1 MGDAQRIDLLD
12 PAEVARLGGIE
23 IVAEGVV
30 EGFLAG
36 IHRSPFRGFSVEFT
50 EHRAYQPGDELRYLD
65 WKILARADRLFV
77 KQFEEETNLRAM
89 ILVDASRSMAW
100 RGAPARLTK
109 RAYADRLAAALALIL
124 LRQRDAT
131 GLITF
136 DEAVREVVPP
146 RVRAGQWARLVRG
159 LERTPDGGG
168 TAAEA
173 ALGQLTSLLV
183 RRGLVVLVSDLLFD
197 RELALTALR
206 YLRHRGHHV
215 IVLHL
220 MDPAEAE
227 LSGAPE
233 VRFRD
238 RGLAY
243 RVPAP
248 RDRLPPR
255 AHRLA
260 LRHGAPP
267 ADVTFLHPLALLG
280 LAAAAIPALLHLLER
295 RIPPEAE
302 FPPLRYLSEAER
314 QSARRLRLRHVL
326 LLLLR
331 TALIALIVLAAAR
344 PLVPAPTPA
353 SIARA
358 AVHQRTALVVILD
371 NSVSSGVVVDGRP
384 MLDRLRAAARS
395 SLAAAAA
402 SDRLWLVLADGVAR
416 AGTREALLAT
426 VDSAG
431 VSPGRRQ

>member
-1 MGDAQRIDLLD
+1 MADTARFDLLD

-23 IVAEGVV
+23 IVAAGVV
-30 EGFLAG
+30 EGFLSG

-65 WKILARADRLFV
+65 WRILARADRLFV

-136 DEAVREVVPP
+136 DAAVREVVPP
-146 RVRAGQWARLVRG
+146 RVRSGQWARLVRG

-173 ALGQLTSLLV
+173 ALGRLTSLLV
-183 RRGLVVLVSDLLFD
+183 RRGLVVLVSDLLFE

-206 YLRHRGHHV
+206 YLRHRGHQV

-238 RGLAY
+238 PESAASVVVRPRELARTY
-243 RVPAP
+243 RETVRREITAW
-248 RDRLPPR
+248 RTTCRRHGIAYHHVLTDLPFGM
-255 AHRLA
+255 A
-260 LRHGAPP
+260 LR
-267 ADVTFLHPLALLG
+267 LL
-280 LAAAAIPALLHLLER
+280 
-295 RIPPEAE
+295 
-302 FPPLRYLSEAER
+302 
-314 QSARRLRLRHVL
+314 
-326 LLLLR
+326 
-331 TALIALIVLAAAR
+331 T
-344 PLVPAPTPA
+344 
-353 SIARA
+353 
-358 AVHQRTALVVILD
+358 
-371 NSVSSGVVVDGRP
+371 
-384 MLDRLRAAARS
+384 
-395 SLAAAAA
+395 
-402 SDRLWLVLADGVAR
+402 
-416 AGTREALLAT
+416 
-426 VDSAG
+426 
-431 VSPGRRQ
+431 